1 MRSSPVLE
9 TLRVV
14 MIIVALVLSLS
25 PVVVMLLSSFKT
37 TNEVLLTVP
46 PTFWPKNFVLENY
59 SDVFKV
65 VPFARYLLNSFIV
78 AIPATLLA
86 MFCASLAAYSFARL
100 RFPLSG
106 ILFMVVLAAQMM
118 PGSSLVIPTFDLLRK
133 LGLRDNLLGL
143 VVIYTSIALPLSTW
157 MLYGYFKSIPREIE
171 DAALIDGCNRNQLFI
186 RIAFPLVAPGL
197 AAVGMFTFLVSWN
210 EFVYALVLMNT
221 TSHYT
226 ISVGLARFMTEY
238 STYYNRMGAGSI
250 VASLPVLIMYVLTGR
265 YLISGLMAGAVKG

>member
-1 MRSSPVLE
+1 MRSSSLLEVL
-9 TLRVV
+9 RAVV
-14 MIIVALVLSLS
+14 IVFALILSLS
-25 PVVVMLLSSFKT
+25 PVIVMLLSSFKT
-37 TNEVLLTVP
+37 TTEVLLTIP
-46 PTFWPKNFVLENY
+46 PTFWPKHFVLENY
-59 SDVFKV
+59 PAVFEI
-65 VPFARYLLNSFIV
+65 VPFARYMLNSFLV

-86 MFCASLAAYSFARL
+86 MSCASLAAYSFSRL

-106 ILFMVVLAAQMM
+106 VLFLVVLAAQMM

-143 VVIYTSIALPLSTW
+143 VIIYASIALPLSTW

-171 DAALIDGCNRNQLFI
+171 DAALIDGCNRGQIFV
-186 RIAFPLVAPGL
+186 RVAFPLVAPGL

-250 VASLPVLIMYVLTGR
+250 IASLPVLIMYVLTGR